1 MDKIKIVQPNNKENL
16 KNTSDSQIQKF
27 YSGKHIFFTEYTS
40 LLGSSILEKI
50 LITCT
55 EISKIYVMINVK
67 NDVLIKEQLKKYF
80 QNEVSNRTNTIII

>member
-27 YSGKHIFFTEYTS
+27 YSGKQIFFTEYTS
-40 LLGSSILEKI
+40 FLGNSILEKI

-55 EISKIYVMINVK
+55 EINKIYVMIKIK